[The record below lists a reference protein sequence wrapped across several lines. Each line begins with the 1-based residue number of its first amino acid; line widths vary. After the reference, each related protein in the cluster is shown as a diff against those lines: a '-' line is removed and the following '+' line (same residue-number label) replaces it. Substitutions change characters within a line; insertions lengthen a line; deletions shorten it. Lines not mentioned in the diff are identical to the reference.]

1 MKIRNWKRFIISL
14 AVLTVV
20 VRFLMSALV
29 HGFVFLCYGQ
39 MDLIKKT

>member
-20 VRFLMSALV
+20 VHFLMGALV
-29 HGFVFLCYGQ
+29 HGFVFLCYG
-39 MDLIKKT
+39 

>member
-20 VRFLMSALV
+20 VHFLMSVLV
-29 HGFVFLCYGQ
+29 RGFVFFVLWVSKW
-39 MDLIKKT
+39 I